1 MLFIERV
8 YKQMRHI
15 AREKHFSA
23 VMPRVNDAKPY
34 IIRMTR
40 VMILNIPCY
49 INVSAVLI
57 GLVYKLSACACT
69 ERDFLNMLR
78 NRTCYSYLS
87 VRAYLRDI
95 FNEIAK
101 IYRLSIYGYIRALCI

>member
-15 AREKHFSA
+15 AREKHFST

-57 GLVYKLSACACT
+57 GLVYKLSACAC
-69 ERDFLNMLR
+69 R
-78 NRTCYSYLS
+78 C
-87 VRAYLRDI
+87 V
-95 FNEIAK
+95 
-101 IYRLSIYGYIRALCI
+101 